1 VGPGT
6 LRLSTVASYVESAT
20 YKAGPRVPTLEF
32 AGRSTGYGDMAS
44 TVIFSLEPRWK
55 GVADLGYTVGA
66 LFTNL
71 RWRYVGSLEDGGVRD
86 FRLPSR
92 QYFDLALGYSFNMG
106 VLQGLSLHG
115 GITNLAD
122 KEPVIYPSWNEANT
136 DSSVYDVLGRRY
148 FLRARY
154 RF

>member
-1 VGPGT
+1 
-6 LRLSTVASYVESAT
+6 
-20 YKAGPRVPTLEF
+20 
-32 AGRSTGYGDMAS
+32 
-44 TVIFSLEPRWK
+44 
-55 GVADLGYTVGA
+55 
-66 LFTNL
+66 
-71 RWRYVGSLEDGGVRD
+71 
-86 FRLPSR
+86 
-92 QYFDLALGYSFNMG
+92 
-106 VLQGLSLHG
+106 LHG